1 MTTNKDELK
10 NAGEYVNGELI
21 AMMAEYGLGPIEC
34 PICGKTL
41 FSEEATYEECEVC
54 GFFNDEDT
62 EEVIAAKNNE
72 SESVY
77 WKEKYT
83 GMVSNYKRYG
93 NVRGEKNETKQ

>member
-10 NAGEYVNGELI
+10 NADEYENGGLI
-21 AMMAEYGLGPIEC
+21 DMMAEYGLGPIEC

-41 FSEEATYEECEVC
+41 FSEEATYEECDVC

-62 EEVIAAKNNE
+62 EKVIAVKNNE

-83 GMVSNYKRYG
+83 EMVSNYKRFG

>member
-10 NAGEYVNGELI
+10 NADEYETGRLI
-21 AMMAEYGLGPIEC
+21 DMMAEYGLGPIEC

-62 EEVIAAKNNE
+62 EKVIAVKNNE
-72 SESVY
+72 SDDGY
-77 WKEKYT
+77 IKERYT
-83 GMVSNYKRYG
+83 KMVFNYERYG